1 MLCKKLLSA
10 FLIVLFMLPSSQV
23 WSQTE
28 AGLQSQAKFYVQN
41 IAPTQAVSGPGSG
54 NARQGQTGPTMMA
67 PAPVTAT
74 PGGPPAQ
81 VTPRSPQAPVTPG
94 GPPAQV
100 TPGEG
105 QAPEAPGVKQA
116 EIAEEAGEEIS
127 ELATRARTH
136 GLNLRLFGYNFFRRP
151 PSSFLPVQM
160 VPVGPDYVVGP
171 GDTVHIVIWGNVQ
184 GEYRLTVDRHGQ
196 ISIPQIGIVHV
207 SGLTFK
213 QLRQVL
219 DREFERQYTNF
230 QMNVTLDN
238 LRTIRVY
245 VVGWAR
251 APGSYEISSL
261 STLVNALF
269 AAGGPS
275 GAGSMRDI
283 QVRRGGR
290 VIVHFD
296 MYDFL
301 IRGDKTKDIRL
312 MAEDVIFIPLAGERA
327 GVGGPLKAPAIYEL
341 KQERTLSELIQLAG
355 GLAATAFKS
364 RVQILR
370 VQDRREMVL
379 FEDDLEKVLT
389 GRGPDLPL
397 VDGDLVRIFPVSG
410 VVAKVVR
417 IGGAVSNPGEFGLR
431 ESMRIKDLLHFAG
444 GPLYMANLDQAELT
458 RVYVTPQG
466 PETRRI
472 NINLRKALA
481 GNSRENILLKHDDYL
496 FVRTVPEWDLYKF
509 VELKGQVKFPGR
521 YTITVG
527 ETLSSVLR
535 RAGGFTD
542 KAYPKGAFFTRQ
554 AVKATQQEH
563 LNKAIDRIE
572 AEMLAI
578 ASEATQTEL
587 SAEEAKRQS
596 EYVRHQRQLLAKL
609 REIQALGRIVVRLD
623 DPERMRGTP
632 QDIELQEGDSL
643 YIPQI
648 QQSVN
653 VLGAV
658 YNPTAVIYSP
668 HRTVKEYITMA
679 GGPTDI
685 ADTGSVYVIKVN
697 GSAVSR
703 HAVKWF
709 GSSWDGTDYTFHI
722 GGLSSMRLDPG
733 DSIIVPEKLERIAWL
748 REIKD
753 IASILGQIALMAGV
767 AVAAL
772 K

>member
-1 MLCKKLLSA
+1 
-10 FLIVLFMLPSSQV
+10 
-23 WSQTE
+23 
-28 AGLQSQAKFYVQN
+28 
-41 IAPTQAVSGPGSG
+41 
-54 NARQGQTGPTMMA
+54 
-67 PAPVTAT
+67 
-74 PGGPPAQ
+74 
-81 VTPRSPQAPVTPG
+81 
-94 GPPAQV
+94 
-100 TPGEG
+100 
-105 QAPEAPGVKQA
+105 
-116 EIAEEAGEEIS
+116 
-127 ELATRARTH
+127 
-136 GLNLRLFGYNFFRRP
+136 
-151 PSSFLPVQM
+151 M

>member
-1 MLCKKLLSA
+1 
-10 FLIVLFMLPSSQV
+10 
-23 WSQTE
+23 
-28 AGLQSQAKFYVQN
+28 
-41 IAPTQAVSGPGSG
+41 
-54 NARQGQTGPTMMA
+54 
-67 PAPVTAT
+67 
-74 PGGPPAQ
+74 
-81 VTPRSPQAPVTPG
+81 
-94 GPPAQV
+94 
-100 TPGEG
+100 
-105 QAPEAPGVKQA
+105 
-116 EIAEEAGEEIS
+116 
-127 ELATRARTH
+127 
-136 GLNLRLFGYNFFRRP
+136 
-151 PSSFLPVQM
+151 M

-587 SAEEAKRQS
+587 SAEEAKRQA

>member
-1 MLCKKLLSA
+1 MLTSWNKLISSILIILFVLSP
-10 FLIVLFMLPSSQV
+10 FQVFSQQE
-23 WSQTE
+23 S
-28 AGLQSQAKFYVQN
+28 GLQSQAKFYVQN
-41 IAPTQAVSGPGSG
+41 IGPAPTSSGPGIG
-54 NARQGQTGPTMMA
+54 TGTEGEARPSMTS
-67 PAPVTAT
+67 PAPTSVLPGST
-74 PGGPPAQ
+74 P
-81 VTPRSPQAPVTPG
+81 APVTPG
-94 GPPAQV
+94 GPPTPEV
-100 TPGEG
+100 TIESK
-105 QAPEAPGVKQA
+105 PEMT
-116 EIAEEAGEEIS
+116 AEEPEKIT
-127 ELATRARTH
+127 ELENRAKVH
-136 GLNLRLFGYNFFRRP
+136 GLDLKLFGYNFFRQP

-171 GDTVHIVIWGNVQ
+171 GDTVRIVIWGNVQ
-184 GEYRLTVDRHGQ
+184 GEYRVTVDRDGQ
-196 ISIPQIGIVHV
+196 ISIPRIGVVHV

-245 VVGWAR
+245 VVGWAK

-275 GAGSMRDI
+275 GAGSMRNI

-301 IRGDKTKDIRL
+301 IHGNKTKDIRL
-312 MAEDVIFIPLAGERA
+312 MPEDVIFIPLAGKRA
-327 GVGGPLKAPAIYEL
+327 GIGGPLKAPAIYEL
-341 KQERTLSELIQLAG
+341 KGERTLSELIHLAG

-379 FEDDLEKVLT
+379 FEDDLEKVLDDCGT
-389 GRGPDLPL
+389 DISL
-397 VDGDLVRIFPVSG
+397 VDGDLVKIFPVSS

-417 IGGAVSNPGEFGLR
+417 IAGAVSTPGEFGLR
-431 ESMRIKDLLHFAG
+431 PGMRIKDLLNYAG

-458 RVYVTPQG
+458 RVTVTPQG

-472 NINLRKALA
+472 NVNLRQALA

-509 VELKGQVKFPGR
+509 VEVNGQVKFPGR

-542 KAYPKGAFFTRQ
+542 KAYVKGAFFTRQ
-554 AVKATQQEH
+554 SVKETQQAH
-563 LNKAIDRIE
+563 LNKALDRIE
-572 AEMLAI
+572 AEMLAL
-578 ASEATQTEL
+578 ATEATHTEL
-587 SAEEAKRQS
+587 EPEEAKRQA
-596 EYVRHQRQLLAKL
+596 EFIRQQRALLAKL

-632 QDIELQEGDSL
+632 EDIELQDGDTI

-658 YNPTAVIYSP
+658 YTPTAVIYDP
-668 HRTVKEYITMA
+668 YRTVKEYITMV

-685 ADTGSVYVIKVN
+685 ADEDSIYIIKVN
-697 GSAVSR
+697 GSAVGKNT
-703 HAVKWF
+703 VKWF
-709 GSSWDGTDYTFHI
+709 GTSWDGTDYTFHI
-722 GGLSSMRLDPG
+722 GGLKSLRLDPG
-733 DSIIVPEKLERIAWL
+733 DSIVVPEKLERIAWL

-753 IASILGQIALMAGV
+753 IATIFGQLALTAGV
-767 AVAAL
+767 VVAAA